1 MHEKVAEY
9 LARQRQKETAFR
21 EKKLVEM
28 GLCQREYL
36 PEGTK
41 QTQDVVLEYPYTEG
55 ERRYKVVAIPVTDEE
70 WEEICAHT
78 DRGPVRRRNRVS
90 QALWVFGILACI
102 VGAGQGIWQFWYLRM
117 RGDYGM
123 ALIQILILWVSAG
136 VQGTLLLGISEII
149 RLLDRQK

>member
-90 QALWVFGILACI
+90 QPCGFSGSWPVSWALGRES
-102 VGAGQGIWQFWYLRM
+102 G
-117 RGDYGM
+117 
-123 ALIQILILWVSAG
+123 SS
-136 VQGTLLLGISEII
+136 GT
-149 RLLDRQK
+149 

>member
-9 LARQRQKETAFR
+9 LDRQRQKELALR

-55 ERRYKVVAIPVTDEE
+55 ERRYKVAAIPVTDEE
-70 WEEICAHT
+70 WEEICAHG
-78 DRGPVRRRNRVS
+78 DQGPVRRRNRVS
-90 QALWVFGILACI
+90 RALWVFGILAYV
-102 VGAGQGIWQFWYLRM
+102 VGVIQGIWQYRNLEM
-117 RGDYGM
+117 YGDYIP
-123 ALIQILILWVSAG
+123 ALIQMLVLWISAG
-136 VQGTLLLGISEII
+136 IQGTLLLGLSEVI